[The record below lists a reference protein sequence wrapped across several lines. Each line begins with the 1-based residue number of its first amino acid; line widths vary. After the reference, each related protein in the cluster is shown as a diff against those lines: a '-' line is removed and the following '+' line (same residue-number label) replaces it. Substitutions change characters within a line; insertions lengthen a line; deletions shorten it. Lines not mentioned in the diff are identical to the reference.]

1 MIGCYLGVIISA
13 FSLRGF
19 FNNLMFSVTD
29 NLKVAFR
36 SDNIL
41 SVDPL

>member
-1 MIGCYLGVIISA
+1 MIGCYLGRTICV
-13 FSLRGF
+13 FSLQGF
-19 FNNLMFSVTD
+19 SNNLMFSVTD
-29 NLKVAFR
+29 NLKVAFC